1 MRSSRVVSASECE
14 SVLAHALADQ
24 RGIVA
29 LTCETCEH
37 HDVVAGRMG
46 NALDQRGEPFEG
58 VTHFVFITVAVVPAA
73 HAAKGG

>member
-14 SVLAHALADQ
+14 SVLNALADQ
-24 RGIVA
+24 RGILA

-37 HDVVAGRMG
+37 HDVVAGRMR

-58 VTHFVFITVAVVPAA
+58 VTNFVFISVAIVPAA